1 MCVCMLIQLKRS
13 PTVGRGARDVA
24 EPIGS
29 LEKSGR
35 LARWDFNSSL
45 TTVTR
50 SSLPWYSWGGGEYMS
65 NTSDRYILPLSPGPH
80 PTQLD
85 IISSTELMAGEDP
98 TSSLGLSPE
107 ERM

>member
-1 MCVCMLIQLKRS
+1 MQLAFLCMLIFVLESDYNILSKDDTQQNKKINSKVLQTLTKTGVCACKIVCVCMLIQLKRS

-29 LEKSGR
+29 LEKSGK

-50 SSLPWYSWGGGEYMS
+50 SSLPWYS
-65 NTSDRYILPLSPGPH
+65 
-80 PTQLD
+80 
-85 IISSTELMAGEDP
+85 
-98 TSSLGLSPE
+98 
-107 ERM
+107 